1 MDFEQM
7 EISFRQQLIVAMS
20 QTNLNDWQSPLDVP
34 NLDRPQ
40 RRPAHLPGDGK
51 TAAVLALFCGQ
62 RNSGK
67 PDGLTI
73 KSDILKPEFLK
84 PDLLLTQRTINLS
97 SHAGQISFPGGRL
110 EAGESTEQ
118 AALRETE
125 EEIGIQASQIEIFGQ
140 LKSIYIPPSDFTVT
154 PYVGLIRGL
163 PKFKRCP
170 REVERI
176 IWAPLHHLLDPQALT
191 SGTVTRSNGTTHK
204 VPCYLIGSHQ
214 IWGATAIMVGEL
226 VERLRRAKEA
236 LTGLASQKK

>member
-1 MDFEQM
+1 M

-62 RNSGK
+62 TNSGK

-73 KSDILKPEFLK
+73 KSDLLNPE
-84 PDLLLTQRTINLS
+84 LLLTQRTINLS

-140 LKSIYIPPSDFTVT
+140 LKSIYIPPSDFTVI
-154 PYVGLIRGL
+154 PSVGLIRGL

-176 IWAPLHHLLDPQALT
+176 IRAPLNHLLDPQALT

-236 LTGLASQKK
+236 LTGSASQEK